1 MKTLAPTRSSLEHI
15 PSLAEP
21 AQVRFGRGST
31 APTFPAP
38 MMSPPER
45 PTSPLDVTDLIQL
58 LDIASAVG
66 DGRDTRRIEAK
77 ELRSL
82 GVIEAGELPSIA
94 WAKASRVSD
103 LDDRHSPTTIIDLA
117 DPPSRPL
124 HHELSPAVLVVEID
138 DPSED
143 VDITDDANEV
153 ELTFALGAQA
163 ITRRTPISGFL
174 VGIAVGLA
182 SVAAAFT
189 ALGVLGH

>member
-1 MKTLAPTRSSLEHI
+1 MKTPAPTRSSPEHI

-58 LDIASAVG
+58 LDIASAAG
-66 DGRDTRRIEAK
+66 DSRDTRRIEAK

-94 WAKASRVSD
+94 WAKGARLSD

-124 HHELSPAVLVVEID
+124 HHAPTVVD
-138 DPSED
+138 SSED

-163 ITRRTPISGFL
+163 ITRKTPIGGFL